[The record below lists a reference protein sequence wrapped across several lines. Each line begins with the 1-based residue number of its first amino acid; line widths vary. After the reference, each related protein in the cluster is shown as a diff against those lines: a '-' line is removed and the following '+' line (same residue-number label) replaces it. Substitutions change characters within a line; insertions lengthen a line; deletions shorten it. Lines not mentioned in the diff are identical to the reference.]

1 MVHSDSE
8 EDESEEEEQI
18 EELITEGMDAIGSGI
33 ITSELTT
40 ATVGSKLVKLGESER
55 EKRKNKKASKAL
67 FDGLKKIEK
76 ELQEKKDGE
85 ESNVSWN
92 ELHQGM
98 LKRYQEKF
106 PNHGLQTS
114 KDDDYDDE
122 FKELLRKNNID
133 MDELKAKAKT
143 E

>member
-8 EDESEEEEQI
+8 EESESEEEQI
-18 EELITEGMDAIGSGI
+18 EELITEG
-33 ITSELTT
+33 
-40 ATVGSKLVKLGESER
+40 SKLVKLADSET
-55 EKRKNKKASKAL
+55 EKRKSKKASKAL

-76 ELQEKKDGE
+76 ELKEKKDGE

-98 LKRYQEKF
+98 LKRYQDKF
-106 PNHGLQTS
+106 PNHGLQTH

-133 MDELKAKAKT
+133 VDELKAKAKT